1 LESSSERFTEVLGD
15 EVDSKSSVAHPAA
28 LTCSMITDVRAQNS
42 KRIIP
47 SGVPTV
53 KKLISIFMTAVLLTI
68 GLCASVT
75 RTQSPRWQE

>member
-1 LESSSERFTEVLGD
+1 
-15 EVDSKSSVAHPAA
+15 
-28 LTCSMITDVRAQNS
+28 MITDVRAQNS